1 MIEDEISLLD
11 KISDYYG
18 NTILKELKSK
28 KKEIQKVFNILI
40 EKEAKKFNLVSEN
53 SVHNSRYVQVIS
65 RVKKKNSFREK
76 LIRRNIGSKIINNLK
91 LTEQNFDRSKA
102 KISNEVENLDD
113 VIGLRLV
120 CDLNKD
126 CPGALEMISNNLGF
140 LKEHKISFK
149 TGEIESQPQKMK
161 NGLSIYRLKGVFDDR
176 IGFELQIKSKI
187 DEAWGELDHFI
198 FYKDYSFFPSKTSVQ
213 QTMNNV
219 GKLLDKIEDLLYDL
233 RRSKD
238 DYNKNLKNLLF
249 TQELSEAYSSK
260 IKDIL
265 GFSYQ
270 VEKLAP
276 TLRFFIENYY
286 PTFNI
291 KDEENSEMSFKFL
304 KYETSNENYKY
315 YRNRSIELKLIE
327 AIYINVWECETKQ
340 KLTSENY
347 KKFSSHLCEAL
358 LENIKEEILQADTL
372 SDYDQDLIENNF
384 NLLIKFNSNE
394 NPWISGRLF
403 SEFSKIRRE
412 VLDFISENFES
423 EMEDEILGED
433 EIEQI
438 YSIFLLC
445 QFDAN
450 LEEFLDNLTE
460 RNYTQQV
467 IIKLKE
473 KYSNSISLNI
483 IEKKINVFS
492 LQILN
497 HLAI

>member
-1 MIEDEISLLD
+1 MIEGEISLLD

-18 NTILKELKSK
+18 DTILKELKSK
-28 KKEIQKVFNILI
+28 RKDIHRVFNFLI
-40 EKEAKKFNLVSEN
+40 EKEAKKFDLVSEN
-53 SVHNSRYVQVIS
+53 SVHNSKYVQVIS

-76 LIRRNIGSKIINNLK
+76 LIRRNIGSKIIDNLQ
-91 LTEQNFDRSKA
+91 LTVQNFDKSKA

-126 CPGALEMISNNLGF
+126 CPRALEMISSNLGF
-140 LKEHKISFK
+140 LKDHKISFNI
-149 TGEIESQPQKMK
+149 GEIESQPQKMK
-161 NGLSIYRLKGVFDDR
+161 NGLSIYRLKGLYDDR

-249 TQELSEAYSSK
+249 TQELSEVYSSK

-276 TLRFFIENYY
+276 TLRFFIDTYHPAY
-286 PTFNI
+286 NI
-291 KDEENSEMSFKFL
+291 KNMDNSGMSFEFL
-304 KYETSNENYKY
+304 KYNTQNENYTY
-315 YRNRSIELKLIE
+315 YRKRSIELKLIE
-327 AIYINVWECETKQ
+327 SIYINVWECKTK
-340 KLTSENY
+340 KTLNNENY
-347 KKFSSHLCEAL
+347 QEFSDHLRDAL
-358 LENIKEEILQADTL
+358 LKNINEEILQVDPL
-372 SDYDQDLIENNF
+372 SDYDLELLQSNF
-384 NLLIKFNSNE
+384 DLLIKFNSNE
-394 NPWISGRLF
+394 NPWISGRVF

-412 VLDFISENFES
+412 ILDFISENFES
-423 EMEDEILGED
+423 EMEDEILND
-433 EIEQI
+433 QDIEQI

-450 LEEFLDNLTE
+450 LGKFLDELTE
-460 RNYTQQV
+460 VNYTQQ
-467 IIKLKE
+467 IIVRLRE
-473 KYSNSISLNI
+473 KYSNSISLGM
-483 IEKKINVFS
+483 IEKKINVFC

-497 HLAI
+497 HLAL

>member
-1 MIEDEISLLD
+1 MEDEVSLFN

-18 NTILKELKSK
+18 ETILKELKSK
-28 KKEIQKVFNILI
+28 KKNITKAFNFLI
-40 EKEAKKFNLVSEN
+40 EKEAQKFDLVSEN
-53 SVHNSRYVQVIS
+53 SVHNSKYVQVIS

-76 LIRRNIGSKIINNLK
+76 LIRRNIGSKIVNNLQ
-91 LTEQNFDRSKA
+91 LTEQNFDKNKA

-126 CPGALEMISNNLGF
+126 CPKALEMISNNLDF
-140 LKEHKISFK
+140 LKDHNISFNV
-149 TGEIESQPQKMK
+149 GEIESQPQKMK
-161 NGLSIYRLKGVFDDR
+161 NGLSIYRLKGIYDDR

-233 RRSKD
+233 RKSKD

-249 TQELSEAYSSK
+249 TQELSEAYSSD
-260 IKDIL
+260 IKNIL

-276 TLRFFIENYY
+276 TIRFLIEKFH
-286 PTFNI
+286 PQFNI
-291 KDEENSEMSFKFL
+291 RDNSKISFEFL
-304 KYETSNENYKY
+304 KYEPQNENYAY

-327 AIYINVWECETKQ
+327 AIYVDIWQSKTNK
-340 KLTSENY
+340 KLTDENY
-347 KKFSSHLCEAL
+347 NEFLNHLCKAL
-358 LENIKEEILQADTL
+358 LENIQEEILQIDPL
-372 SDYDQDLIENNF
+372 SDYNLELLKDHFDL
-384 NLLIKFNSNE
+384 LVKYNSNE
-394 NPWISGRLF
+394 IPWISGRSF
-403 SEFSKIRRE
+403 SQFSKIRRIL
-412 VLDFISENFES
+412 LDFISENFES
-423 EMEDEILGED
+423 EMEDELLEKK
-433 EIEQI
+433 EIDQI
-438 YSIFLLC
+438 YSIFLIC

-450 LEEFLDNLTE
+450 LEKFLEEQNDNNFTQRLTLLLQE
-460 RNYTQQV
+460 
-467 IIKLKE
+467 E
-473 KYSNSISLNI
+473 YSNSTSVNMP
-483 IEKKINVFS
+483 EKKIKLFC

-497 HLAI
+497 HLIK